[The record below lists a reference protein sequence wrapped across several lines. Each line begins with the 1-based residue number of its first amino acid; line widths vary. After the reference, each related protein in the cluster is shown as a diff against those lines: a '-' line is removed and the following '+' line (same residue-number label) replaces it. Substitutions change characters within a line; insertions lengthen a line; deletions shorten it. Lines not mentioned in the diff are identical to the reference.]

1 MQNKS
6 LFESPPSLFVPNG
19 QRLSSPSPTKD
30 SSDAEFSSLSN
41 PLQLPPPAHK
51 ASKSLASKARSR
63 QEQPPKQRSLSR
75 SQLPLTQ
82 CGVWAVCACAQ
93 LQWGRSRHSQ
103 PPNSSV
109 QHNRSLPPA
118 ANGEQLST
126 WLERRRG
133 GRRAPLLFLFPTPT
147 TPTPISPL
155 VPAPLRKPSPSSSSS
170 SDSQASITHVQ
181 RRILDIFFFYRI
193 FNLNFRGGA
202 PITGILK

>member
-41 PLQLPPPAHK
+41 PLQLPPPGHK
-51 ASKSLASKARSR
+51 ASKSLASKTRSR
-63 QEQPPKQRSLSR
+63 RSNGRCRDRSFHSACVRGVGGVCLCATPVGAISALSE
-75 SQLPLTQ
+75 
-82 CGVWAVCACAQ
+82 
-93 LQWGRSRHSQ
+93 

-133 GRRAPLLFLFPTPT
+133 GRRAPLLFLFPTPS
-147 TPTPISPL
+147 TPTPIPPLSQPLSESP
-155 VPAPLRKPSPSSSSS
+155 PFSSSSS
-170 SDSQASITHVQ
+170 SLLFLLRQSSVNNSRPASYSGHTSMDKISFMDEK
-181 RRILDIFFFYRI
+181 L
-193 FNLNFRGGA
+193 
-202 PITGILK
+202 